1 MLTEMELRG
10 VFMAGE
16 DVRHLQGI
24 LAFCGF
30 TVIVSVCLRELV
42 SVCMCVYVCKLLI
55 E

>member
-1 MLTEMELRG
+1 MLTELELRG

-16 DVRHLQGI
+16 DVHHLRSI
-24 LAFCGF
+24 LALCGL

-42 SVCMCVYVCKLLI
+42 SVYVCVYVCKLLI